1 MKKIFILT
9 GEPSGDKLAST
20 VISKLSIQVPN
31 IEYLSVG
38 GTHIKNLGIQSIF
51 DLKEITYLGFTSVL
65 FNIFKIRNKI
75 NKTVD
80 EIIKFDP
87 DILFSVDSPDFTL
100 RVAERVK
107 KINKS
112 IKTVHYVAPQVWVW
126 RKNRVKKIKKFIDH
140 ILLLFNFEK
149 KYFDDENIKNTFVGH
164 PLIEKEEKA
173 KTVLNDL
180 IKKDK
185 KIISIFPG
193 SRKSETSVLL
203 PILLNFVK
211 LMNKKNFSYS
221 YVFHATHENKEF
233 IVNHVKQTDLNNIDV
248 ISDDNIKSQILS
260 NSIFAVS
267 KSGTVSLQISS
278 SNVPSII
285 IYKLSFINFM
295 IFKLLVN
302 VKFANIINIIN
313 DKEVI
318 PELLQ
323 KECNAEEI
331 CRSVIYFLKN
341 PKLIKK
347 HETNFKGVGQPIRV
361 ALTGSKFGP
370 GLYDIII
377 SLGKEEVEKRLSN
390 KIIT

>member
-1 MKKIFILT
+1 MKKIFVLT

-20 VISKLSIQVPN
+20 VISKLKIDNPD

-38 GTHIKNLGIQSIF
+38 GTHIKKLGIQSIF
-51 DLKEITYLGFTSVL
+51 DLKDITYLGFTSVL
-65 FNIFKIRNKI
+65 FNIFKIRKKI

-80 EIIKFDP
+80 EIVKFNP

-100 RVAERVK
+100 RVAEKVK
-107 KINKS
+107 NINNK
-112 IKTVHYVAPQVWVW
+112 IKTIHYVAPQVWVW

-140 ILLLFNFEK
+140 MLLLFNFEK
-149 KYFDDENIKNTFVGH
+149 KYFDEENIKNTFVGH
-164 PLIEKEEKA
+164 PLIEKKDNVI
-173 KTVLNDL
+173 TTLDNL
-180 IKKDK
+180 ISKDK
-185 KIISIFPG
+185 KIISLFPG

-203 PILLNFVK
+203 PILLNFIK
-211 LMNKKNFSYS
+211 LMNKKNLDHSF
-221 YVFHATHENKEF
+221 VFHATDENKEF
-233 IVNHVKQTDLNNIDV
+233 IIDKIKNTNFDNIDV
-248 ISDDNIKSQILS
+248 ISDENIKDQVLS

-267 KSGTVSLQISS
+267 KSGTISLQISS
-278 SNVPSII
+278 ANIPSII

-331 CRSVIYFLKN
+331 YKTVTYFLKN
-341 PKLIKK
+341 PDLIEKQLTDCKK
-347 HETNFKGVGQPIRV
+347 TLEGIRSKSSSSSEA
-361 ALTGSKFGP
+361 AL
-370 GLYDIII
+370 I
-377 SLGKEEVEKRLSN
+377 LSN
-390 KIIT
+390 YLIS